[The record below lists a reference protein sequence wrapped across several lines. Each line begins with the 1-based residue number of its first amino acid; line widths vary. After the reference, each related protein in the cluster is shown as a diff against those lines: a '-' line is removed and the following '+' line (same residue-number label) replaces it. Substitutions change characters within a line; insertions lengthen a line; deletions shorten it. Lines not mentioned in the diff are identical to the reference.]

1 MSELTTTIDSV
12 VNATAGA
19 LSGIEALGPYLD
31 YGVHG
36 IAILG
41 SVVLIASL
49 ITAGTK
55 TPDPATKLGKVYK
68 VIEVLA
74 LVIGRAKET
83 RNNKDK

>member
-1 MSELTTTIDSV
+1 MSDYSTTIDSV

-19 LSGIEALGPYLD
+19 LSGIEAVTPYLD
-31 YGVHG
+31 YGVHV
-36 IAILG
+36 ITILG

-74 LVIGRAKET
+74 LIVGRAKDHSV
-83 RNNKDK
+83 KKK

>member
-1 MSELTTTIDSV
+1 MSDYSTTIDSV

-19 LSGIEALGPYLD
+19 LGNVDAIQPYLD

-41 SVVLIASL
+41 SIVLIASL

-74 LVIGRAKET
+74 LVVGRAKEG
-83 RNNKDK
+83 RDK

>member
-1 MSELTTTIDSV
+1 MSDYSTAIDSA

-19 LSGIEALGPYLD
+19 LSGIEALVPYLD

-41 SVVLIASL
+41 SIVLIASL

-74 LVIGRAKET
+74 LVVGRAKD
-83 RNNKDK
+83 RSVKKK